1 MVISKGISAKSPENS
16 GLGTILIC
24 LEYIEVWFETV
35 DGRNPAGTPSWGKGS
50 LSHQSSALYIPGGAG
65 FLPSTVSIILG
76 DYLSSN
82 KPTTVQ
88 TLIWDTQ
95 NSPKDDQ
102 ELPRNPEQNVKN
114 PGNAKVVSLTKH
126 TINVVFN

>member
-1 MVISKGISAKSPENS
+1 MEEIRPTQLRLVVHPI
-16 GLGTILIC
+16 
-24 LEYIEVWFETV
+24 
-35 DGRNPAGTPSWGKGS
+35 NPQLYTSQVVQDFFPQPY
-50 LSHQSSALYIPGGAG
+50 QS
-65 FLPSTVSIILG
+65 FWG

-95 NSPKDDQ
+95 NSPQDDQ

-126 TINVVFN
+126 TIDVVFN